1 MTILRGAPSALRRDG
16 FAFVPEVG
24 RTRVLGAPP
33 ISPPA
38 MHAHAAPA
46 PQSLNEKPV
55 VRPTD

>member
-1 MTILRGAPSALRRDG
+1 MMILWGAPSALRRDG

-33 ISPPA
+33 IAMPA
-38 MHAHAAPA
+38 MHDHAGPA
-46 PQSLNEKPV
+46 PQGLNHQPV